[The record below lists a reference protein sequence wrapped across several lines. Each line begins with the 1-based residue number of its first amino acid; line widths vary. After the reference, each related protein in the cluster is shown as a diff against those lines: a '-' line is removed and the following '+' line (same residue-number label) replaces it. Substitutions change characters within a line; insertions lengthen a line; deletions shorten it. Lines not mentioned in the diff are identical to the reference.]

1 MTELL
6 TEAERQYV
14 TTALWSSIDD
24 QGQPLDD
31 AGFDQDGIADLP
43 EFLAHLNDFLAMPEV
58 VGIMVRH
65 GIDATQAAHD
75 FWLTRNHHGAGF
87 WDRGHGEDG
96 KRLTE
101 IASAFGSCDLLPGDD
116 GVLYWS

>member
-65 GIDATQAAHD
+65 GIDATQAAHG
-75 FWLTRNHHGAGF
+75 WIGTTMVQA
-87 WDRGHGEDG
+87 RGTVATG
-96 KRLTE
+96 RTE
-101 IASAFGSCDLLPGDD
+101 SA
-116 GVLYWS
+116 